1 MPGGRASRSRDP
13 SLVLFDLGGVV
24 CRFVPERRLQLL
36 ASAAGKPPEEVHELL
51 WGSGFS
57 RRCDRGEFRGAE
69 MHERACELLGW
80 AASYDDFRRT
90 WASAFEPDP
99 DVLALVDA
107 VRRDH
112 ATGLLT
118 DNPPVLEDALRH
130 ELREVG
136 LRFDFRFLSFE
147 LHSAKPAPAVFH
159 AALHRARRRP
169 GEVLFIDDSRENVE
183 AAALLGISAL
193 RFTSARALEADLV
206 RLRVMS
212 GGCPVPPSR
221 AG

>member
-1 MPGGRASRSRDP
+1 MPGADDIAGGGAAAPPEP

-24 CRFVPERRLQLL
+24 CRFVPEVRLRLL
-36 ASAAGKPPEEVHELL
+36 ASACGRTPAEVHERL

-69 MHERACELLGW
+69 MHERGCALLGW
-80 AASYDDFRRT
+80 AAGYDEFRRA

-107 VRRDH
+107 VRRHH

-118 DNPPVLEDALRH
+118 DNPFVILDSLRH

-136 LRFDFRFLSFE
+136 QRFDFLGFSCGLGSV
-147 LHSAKPAPAVFH
+147 KPASAVFR
-159 AALHRARRRP
+159 AALARARRRP
-169 GEVLFIDDSRENVE
+169 HEVLFIDDVRENVE
-183 AAALLGISAL
+183 AAAELGCAAIC
-193 RFTSARALEADLV
+193 FTSARDLEAALV
-206 RLRVMS
+206 RLRV
-212 GGCPVPPSR
+212 
-221 AG
+221 A

>member
-136 LRFDFRFLSFE
+136 LRFDFRFFSCE

-212 GGCPVPPSR
+212 GGCRVPPSR